1 MHLVVHTGNVAPDD
15 NQSVTVP
22 EWDSAGQRIEATF
35 MRHRAAESGI
45 ARISA
50 WV

>member
-1 MHLVVHTGNVAPDD
+1 MHSLVHTGNAAPDD
-15 NQSVTVP
+15 TQSVTVP
-22 EWDSAGQRIEATF
+22 AVDSAGQRIEATF
-35 MRHRAAESGI
+35 MRHRAAEVCI